1 MKSTRK
7 SAGKMTKV
15 VFRRYPDGQVIALF
29 PDIPWGRQ
37 QGEVTSYMHF
47 DQHGAA
53 DYAGVI
59 AVTRP
64 AREKE
69 YHNPL
74 SELRAIGYDD
84 LYIVRRA
91 RPKFI
96 NS

>member
-7 SAGKMTKV
+7 SVEKMTKV
-15 VFRRYPDGQVIALF
+15 VFRRYP
-29 PDIPWGRQ
+29 
-37 QGEVTSYMHF
+37 
-47 DQHGAA
+47 
-53 DYAGVI
+53 

-69 YHNPL
+69 YRNPL

-84 LYIVRRA
+84 LHIVRHA

>member
-7 SAGKMTKV
+7 SVGKMTKV

-29 PDIPWGRQ
+29 PDIPWSRQ
-37 QGEVTSYMHF
+37 QGEVTSYRHF

-59 AVTRP
+59 AVTQP

-69 YHNPL
+69 YRNPL

-84 LYIVRRA
+84 LHIMRRA